1 MVNSASSRALATS
14 DNPARHKVDGRKRR
28 SNEKR
33 IAVLQ
38 AAAEVFKEEGFI
50 GASMDVIAARAEVSK
65 PTVYRYFDTKEQLFD
80 AILDDVANRVL
91 VAAPN
96 ASDPASVHVDL
107 AALAKLAAA
116 VILSD
121 NLIAL
126 QRLAIAEFTR
136 FPSLTKRFYEH
147 GPKKVIAGFKSIIE
161 AQARQG
167 LLEID
172 NLDVATARFW
182 GLTLGMPHRTKLI
195 DPNWNMSED
204 EVEHWIDEGV
214 AAFLRLYSPD
224 RHSKIDG

>member
-1 MVNSASSRALATS
+1 MTNSASSRAFAPS
-14 DNPARHKVDGRKRR
+14 DNSVRPKIDGRKRR

-38 AAAEVFKEEGFI
+38 AAAEVFKEEGFV

-91 VAAPN
+91 VAAPD
-96 ASDPASVHVDL
+96 ASDSESVHIDL
-107 AALAKLAAA
+107 CALAKHAAA
-116 VILSD
+116 VILSE

-147 GPKKVIAGFKSIIE
+147 GPKKVIAGFKSVIA

-172 NLDVATARFW
+172 NLDVATSRFW

-214 AAFLRLYSPD
+214 AAFIRLYSRD
-224 RHSKIDG
+224 RNSEIEN